1 MIVKDVEELEKVDFT
16 RLEMG
21 DHVYFAQVPI
31 PFTQDSYS
39 DMVTV
44 CRYLQS
50 IQDRLTGMGL
60 TNVILFPVLKDGRY
74 VDIKELIMEK
84 ET

>member
-1 MIVKDVEELEKVDFT
+1 MIVKDVEELERVDFT

-31 PFTQDSYS
+31 PLTQDSYP
-39 DMVTV
+39 DVVTV

-50 IQDRLTGMGL
+50 IQDQLTRMGL
-60 TNVILFPVLKDGRY
+60 TNVILFPVHEDGRY
-74 VDIKELIMEK
+74 VDIKKLTMEK

>member
-21 DHVYFAQVPI
+21 DHWYFAQVPI
-31 PFTQDSYS
+31 PFTQDSHP
-39 DMVTV
+39 DAVTAY
-44 CRYLQS
+44 RYFQS
-50 IQDRLTGMGL
+50 IQDQLTEMGL
-60 TNVILFPVLKDGRY
+60 TNVILFPVYEDGRY
-74 VDIKELIMEK
+74 VDIKKLTMEK

>member
-1 MIVKDVEELEKVDFT
+1 MIVTDVEELEKVDFT
-16 RLEMG
+16 KLEMG
-21 DHVYFAQVPI
+21 DHVYLAQVPL
-31 PFTQDSYS
+31 PFSRDSYP
-39 DMVTV
+39 DMASV

-50 IQDRLTGMGL
+50 MQDQLTRMGL